1 MNSVERFQMWQV
13 NIGVQILLVIPQS
26 KLEFES
32 VHIVVHLGT
41 ELVCTLKL
49 FDSVILMANRIHNE
63 R

>member
-1 MNSVERFQMWQV
+1 MWQV

-32 VHIVVHLGT
+32 VNIVVYLGN
-41 ELVCTLKL
+41 ELVFTLKL
-49 FDSVILMANRIHNE
+49 FDSIIQRANRIHKE